1 VLLKIVLMV
10 ITGWKEGQYRKKKFA
25 NCTGQGT
32 TLVYAHRHINY
43 LLFRQRLPT
52 KTGGI
57 AESNWY
63 V

>member
-1 VLLKIVLMV
+1 MDN
-10 ITGWKEGQYRKKKFA
+10 TEKKKFA

-32 TLVYAHRHINY
+32 TLVNAHRHINY

-52 KTGGI
+52 MTGGI
-57 AESNWY
+57 AGSNWY

>member
-1 VLLKIVLMV
+1 MDN
-10 ITGWKEGQYRKKKFA
+10 TEKKKFS

-43 LLFRQRLPT
+43 FVIRQRLPT

-57 AESNWY
+57 ASANWY